1 MDFGVMKSETKCKK
15 CGEIM
20 KLVEKKKKFFF
31 RCEKW
36 KCNDRKESCR
46 KGSVFFWKQTTVQKN
61 NENFKIL
68 VARRKKDCSGEIG
81 KGEQRDSL
89 YMVQMFRTLVAGAL
103 RARSEKIGGP
113 GIIVEVDETK
123 LGKIKFNRGHRVEG
137 VWVVCGIER
146 TLERRIFCVQV
157 ESRDGET
164 LCGVISRCVEEGS
177 IVFTDEW
184 KGYINIAERCN
195 VEHHT
200 VNHSKTFKD
209 PVTGVCTNTVEGLNS
224 AIKAA
229 VPPRHRTENEV
240 GSSLATFI
248 WRRENKENLCGAF
261 IDLLKKCLENF
272 D

>member
-1 MDFGVMKSETKCKK
+1 MDFGVMKSEMKCKK

-20 KLVEKKKKFFF
+20 KLVEKKKKFVF

-36 KCNDRKESCR
+36 KCNDREESCR
-46 KGSVFFWKQTTVQKN
+46 KGSVFFGSKLQCRKIMKISRSWLQGERRIAAAKSAKVNKETVSTWYRC
-61 NENFKIL
+61 FVLWLL
-68 VARRKKDCSGEIG
+68 VHC
-81 KGEQRDSL
+81 
-89 YMVQMFRTLVAGAL
+89 V
-103 RARSEKIGGP
+103 RSEKIGGP

-177 IVFTDEW
+177 IVFTDKW